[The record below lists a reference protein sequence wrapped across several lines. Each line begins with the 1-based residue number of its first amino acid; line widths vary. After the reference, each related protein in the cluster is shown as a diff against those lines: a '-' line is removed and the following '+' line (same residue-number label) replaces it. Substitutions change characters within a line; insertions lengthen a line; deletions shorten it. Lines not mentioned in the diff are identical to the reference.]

1 MKSLWNLCR
10 QFLRFGIIGVLCFGI
25 DYGLMILLTEMA
37 DIEYIYST
45 AISYTISTVINYIL
59 SVRFV
64 FCRRE
69 NADYKTEL
77 LVFLAL
83 GLIGLGFNQMIMW
96 VVVEHYGIPYQLAK
110 LLATATVGVY
120 NFVSRKLLLE

>member
-1 MKSLWNLCR
+1 MKTLWNLCR
-10 QFLRFGIIGVLCFGI
+10 QFLRFGLIGILCFCL
-25 DYGLMILLTEMA
+25 DYGLMILLTEVL

-45 AISYTISTVINYIL
+45 AISYTISTVVNYVL
-59 SVRFV
+59 SIRFV
-64 FCRRE
+64 FRRRG
-69 NADYKTEL
+69 NADYKMEL

-83 GLIGLGFNQMIMW
+83 ALIGLGFNQLIMW

-110 LLATATVGVY
+110 LIATALVGIY